1 MTTINMMTTKEIDR
15 RSEEP
20 GDQRTED
27 SVAQSKH
34 KTTRWQRR
42 CRMAASFDR
51 ILEELGDQQIEA
63 SIAQSKHE
71 TAQRDRATMEE
82 KMDGD

>member
-15 RSEEP
+15 LIEEP

-27 SVAQSKH
+27 SVAQSKR

-63 SIAQSKHE
+63 TVAQQKHE
-71 TAQRDRATMEE
+71 TEQRDRVIMEE
-82 KMDGD
+82 KMNGD